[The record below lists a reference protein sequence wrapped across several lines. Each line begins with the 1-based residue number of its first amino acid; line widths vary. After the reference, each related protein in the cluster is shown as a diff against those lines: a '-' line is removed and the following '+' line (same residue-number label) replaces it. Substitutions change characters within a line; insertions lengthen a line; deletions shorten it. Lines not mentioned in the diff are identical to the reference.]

1 MAKLARIISSHKNT
15 SYSLA
20 LRGSLRFLK
29 LKEECQKY
37 KEFFFLDSVIKSDHV
52 V

>member
-1 MAKLARIISSHKNT
+1 MAKFT

-29 LKEECQKY
+29 LKEECQKQKKFY
-37 KEFFFLDSVIKSDHV
+37 GSVIKSDQV

>member
-15 SYSLA
+15 SYLLA
-20 LRGSLRFLK
+20 PRGGLRFLK

-37 KEFFFLDSVIKSDHV
+37 KKFFWQCD
-52 V
+52 